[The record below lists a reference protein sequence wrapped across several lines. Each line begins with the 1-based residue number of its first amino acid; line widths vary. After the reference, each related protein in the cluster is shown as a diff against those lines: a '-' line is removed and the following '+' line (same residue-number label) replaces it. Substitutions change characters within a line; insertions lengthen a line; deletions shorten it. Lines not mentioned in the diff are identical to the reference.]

1 MINFLYNWVMSL
13 ASHPRATPAL
23 AIISFL
29 ESSVFP
35 IPPDTLL
42 IPMTLADRRRAWRIA
57 FVCTAASVLGGVL
70 GYILGLFFFEEF
82 GRPLFEIYG
91 YADHFTKFQ
100 SHYHEWGAWIVI
112 IFGVSFLPYK
122 VITILSGVVSLDP
135 VIFLIS
141 SIFSR
146 GLRFYIIALLLWKY
160 GEPIRNFIEARLGL
174 LFIIFCILL
183 ISGIVTLR
191 FII

>member
-1 MINFLYNWVMSL
+1 MKG
-13 ASHPRATPAL
+13 
-23 AIISFL
+23 II
-29 ESSVFP
+29 
-35 IPPDTLL
+35 
-42 IPMTLADRRRAWRIA
+42 
-57 FVCTAASVLGGVL
+57 
-70 GYILGLFFFEEF
+70 
-82 GRPLFEIYG
+82 
-91 YADHFTKFQ
+91 
-100 SHYHEWGAWIVI
+100 
-112 IFGVSFLPYK
+112 
-122 VITILSGVVSLDP
+122 
-135 VIFLIS
+135 LIS